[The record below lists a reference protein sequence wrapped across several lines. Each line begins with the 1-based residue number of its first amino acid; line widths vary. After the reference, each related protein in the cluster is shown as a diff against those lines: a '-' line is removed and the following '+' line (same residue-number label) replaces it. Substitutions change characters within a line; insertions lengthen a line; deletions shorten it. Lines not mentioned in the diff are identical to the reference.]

1 MLSNYGAG
9 EKTLESP
16 LDCKEI
22 KPVNPKGNKPWIFIG
37 STDAEAPILW
47 PPDVKSNSLEK
58 TLMLQKIEGKRR
70 RGWQRMRWLDRITDS
85 KDMSL
90 NKLQEIAKDGE
101 AWSAAVHGVA
111 KSQTQLSNWATTTRI
126 LAWKIPWTEEPGGLQ
141 FMGSQRVGHD
151 WVTNTFTLSCWIG
164 FRGNVGW
171 QVKNGVKKQQR
182 ENRHIMC
189 PTLDLGFFFV
199 VLVQCKLN
207 SSKFLE

>member
-1 MLSNYGAG
+1 MVL

-22 KPVNPKGNKPWIFIG
+22 KPVNLKGNKLWIFIG
-37 STDAEAPILW
+37 RTDAEAPILW
-47 PPDVKSNSLEK
+47 SPDVKSNSLEK

-101 AWSAAVHGVA
+101 AWSATVPGVA
-111 KSQTQLSNWATTTRI
+111 KSQTQISNWVTTTRI

-141 FMGSQRVGHD
+141 FMGSQSRTWLSD
-151 WVTNTFTLSCWIG
+151 WALN
-164 FRGNVGW
+164 
-171 QVKNGVKKQQR
+171 
-182 ENRHIMC
+182 
-189 PTLDLGFFFV
+189 
-199 VLVQCKLN
+199 VLVKCISISPKV
-207 SSKFLE
+207 